1 MTQYFL
7 TMPHDSAD
15 EPTMESMNEIDPA
28 ELEAI
33 MAAVGRFNADLV
45 EAGAFVT
52 AGGLQPPSTAITVDA
67 TGTEPKRIPGPFV
80 EASRYV
86 GEFWLIEA
94 PDEEKALMW
103 AEQVSSA
110 LGSRIE
116 VRALQENPQ

>member
-80 EASRYV
+80 EASQYV
-86 GEFWLIEA
+86 GGFWLIEA

>member
-15 EPTMESMNEIDPA
+15 EPTMESMNKIDPA

-80 EASRYV
+80 EASQYV
-86 GEFWLIEA
+86 GGFWLIEA